1 MNWTDLKAA
10 LPSPGGGYDWA
21 LLSELIPALLA
32 LEDTPQDPRH
42 HAEGPVGLHTRMVL
56 DALLDD
62 PYWQAAEPARRDVM
76 FLAALLHDI
85 AKPATTVIDPVSG
98 AISQPGHS
106 ARGAVDARRLLWRAG
121 MPFAER
127 EAVCRIVAVHQL
139 PFFAFNSRR
148 GETPEYIVRRLSWE
162 LQVAELAC
170 VARADLRGR
179 HCADQANL
187 LADVALFEELA
198 SEQGCLDGPWPA
210 ADAHTRLMYARG
222 MAIDPHYPLHFEA
235 GSAVTLLSGMPA
247 SGKDRWVQA
256 HGQGL
261 PVVSFDDARAE
272 LGLVHGE
279 NDGRAAHH
287 AVDKAKALLRARQPF
302 IWNAT
307 NLSRSLRNKALDLL
321 FAYGAKVHLVYLEVP
336 EAEVLRRNSRR
347 DSTLSNAS
355 LLRMLNRWELP
366 LPWEA
371 HAVDYQVTVA

>member
-1 MNWTDLKAA
+1 MKWTDLKAA
-10 LPSPGGGYDWA
+10 VPAPGGTYDWT

-42 HAEGPVGLHTRMVL
+42 HAEGAVGLHTRMVL

-62 PYWQAAEPARRDVM
+62 PVWQQAAPPRREVL

-85 AKPATTVIDPVSG
+85 AKPATTVIDPISG

-106 ARGAVDARRLLWRAG
+106 ARGAVDARRMLWRAG

-127 EAVCRIVAVHQL
+127 EAVCRIVAVHQV

-148 GETPEYIVRRLSWE
+148 GETPEFIVRRLSWE
-162 LQVAELAC
+162 LRVDELAC

-179 HCADQANL
+179 HCHDQANL

-198 SEQGCLDGPWPA
+198 REQGCLDAPWPA

-222 MAIDPHYPLHFEA
+222 MAIDPRYPLHYEP

-247 SGKDRWVQA
+247 SGKDRWVQQ
-256 HGQGL
+256 HGAGL

-287 AVDKAKALLRARQPF
+287 ALDKAKALLRARKPF

-307 NLSRSLRNKALDLL
+307 NLSRSLRKKALDLL
-321 FAYGAKVHLVYLEVP
+321 FAYGAEVTIVYLEVP

-347 DSTLSNAS
+347 DSTLTNAN
-355 LLRMLNRWELP
+355 LVRMLNRWELP

-371 HAVDYQVTVA
+371 HAVAYEVVGR